1 MDPIRKIAQA
11 TGAWL
16 QYEFACGRS
25 HLFNERQLSTP
36 IASVLNHLFPHQVH
50 AEFLHPLLAA
60 AKSGRPGR
68 RPQVDFAVT
77 QTYPKIIC
85 AVESKWVGKSGL
97 SAEDILW
104 DLLRLELI
112 AHHEGASAYFILA
125 GRRKHLDHF
134 FKSRVFLGQRSS
146 DGKYRRLLKLD
157 RRRNARIRV
166 DSPPKDRE
174 RVFGKLFA
182 EYPGISFPARITT
195 SGPYSYP
202 EGCPSLFQYQAYAW
216 RVVALPGT
224 NRFKPLDH
232 RLYRET
238 SAQAD

>member
-36 IASVLNHLFPHQVH
+36 ISSVLNHLFPHQVH
-50 AEFLHPLLAA
+50 AEFVHPLLAA

-77 QTYPKIIC
+77 QTYPKIVC

-125 GRRKHLDHF
+125 GRRKHLESF
-134 FKSRVFLGQRSS
+134 FKSRAFLGRRAS
-146 DGKYRRLLKLD
+146 DGTYKRLLKLD
-157 RRRNARIRV
+157 KRRNARVRV
-166 DSPPKDRE
+166 DSPPADRE
-174 RVFGKLFA
+174 PVFRKLFA
-182 EYPGISFPARITT
+182 EYPEISFPSRITT
-195 SGPYSYP
+195 SIPYLYP
-202 EGCPSLFQYQAYAW
+202 EDCPAFQYQAYAW
-216 RVVALPGT
+216 KVVAKPNT
-224 NRFKPLDH
+224 SRFKPLNH
-232 RLYRET
+232 RRYQQPT
-238 SAQAD
+238 A